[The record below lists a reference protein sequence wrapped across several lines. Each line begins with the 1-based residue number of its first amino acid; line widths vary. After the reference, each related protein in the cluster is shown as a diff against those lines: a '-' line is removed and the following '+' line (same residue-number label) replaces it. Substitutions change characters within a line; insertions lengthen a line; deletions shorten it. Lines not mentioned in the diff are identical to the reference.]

1 MGEESVDELIQQLEH
16 IRLQETR
23 IIQRLVR
30 ARANETR
37 ANETRA
43 QEEEQSFRIGDKVL
57 ITNKVK
63 VQGRAVTIED
73 RRGIVTNIT
82 SKRIYFRTESGYNTW
97 RARTNLLVVQGDW
110 TN

>member
-1 MGEESVDELIQQLEH
+1 MEGESVDELIQQLER
-16 IRLQETR
+16 IRLQETS

-30 ARANETR
+30 ARAR
-37 ANETRA
+37 ETRA
-43 QEEEQSFRIGDKVL
+43 QEEEQAQSFRIGYKVL

-63 VQGRAVTIED
+63 VQGRAVTVED
-73 RRGIVTNIT
+73 RRGVITNIT